1 MKVALSYEMINMN
14 SSLSGNM
21 NLTYKWYWE
30 DIVDWTAATGFD
42 SIALTMIPNAFN
54 VGRGGAPRCT
64 LAINTKYGSAQ
75 GYLSF
80 LNDRGIKDVCA
91 MNVSAQ
97 AMLADMFESG
107 KKFEDLFPEFYS
119 YASDVT
125 DMLAALGGKILLVSP
140 TPGIGALKGRFG
152 DDEAALDKFTGEAVE
167 CLGKIAEM
175 SAAKGVK
182 TCLANDFWTLARG
195 KQADRFLSALDPA
208 LVGFAPSTAMLRI
221 AGADPVEEL
230 ERNFDRLGAVVFT
243 DSDFVDTVDVYASP
257 APEYPQFGPQQRVY
271 KDLGYGSVD
280 LAGAYALLKSKGFDG
295 TVILEPRYTTNAPR
309 ALLRTRTFWTKLT
322 KEA

>member
-1 MKVALSYEMINMN
+1 MKVALSYEMVNMN

-42 SIALTMIPNAFN
+42 SIALTMVPNQFN

-75 GYLSF
+75 GYLAF

-91 MNVSAQ
+91 MYVSAQ

-107 KKFEDLFPEFYS
+107 KRFEDLFPEFYS
-119 YASDVT
+119 YAADVT
-125 DMLAALGGKILLVSP
+125 DMLAALGGKTLLVSP

-175 SAAKGVK
+175 AASKGVK
-182 TCLANDFWTLARG
+182 ACLANDFWTLARG
-195 KQADRFLSALDPA
+195 KQADRFLAELDPA
-208 LVGFAPSTAMLRI
+208 LVGYAPSTAMLRI

-230 ERNFDRLGAVVFT
+230 ERHFDRLGAVVFT
-243 DSDFVDTVDVYASP
+243 DSDFVDTIDVYASP
-257 APEYPQFGPQQRVY
+257 TPEYPQFGPQQRVY
-271 KDLGYGSVD
+271 KDLGNGSVD
-280 LAGAYALLKSKGFDG
+280 LAGVYALLKSKGFDG
-295 TVILEPRYTTNAPR
+295 IVILEPRYTTNAPR